1 MPLEHGAGKPFHIGM
16 GRPYDNDLE
25 LDRPGSHS
33 GTSGKSA
40 GISIHLQVM
49 AKEKN
54 KPVPVRFDLKL
65 LEVLKEEEKIDTPQQ
80 ALNFLAKFWENN
92 RPAKGDFAGDL
103 ADDLK
108 KVKKAAPVKEVRE
121 SKDNAPAAHPSG
133 LSGIDLSIWKAE
145 QKEKNKGA

>member
-1 MPLEHGAGKPFHIGM
+1 
-16 GRPYDNDLE
+16 
-25 LDRPGSHS
+25 
-33 GTSGKSA
+33 
-40 GISIHLQVM
+40 M

-92 RPAKGDFAGDL
+92 RPAKGDFA
-103 ADDLK
+103 ADLK
-108 KVKKAAPVKEVRE
+108 EVKKPAPKEKEVRE
-121 SKDNAPAAHPSG
+121 GKDSAPAAHPSG

-145 QKEKNKGA
+145 QKEKNKG

>member
-1 MPLEHGAGKPFHIGM
+1 
-16 GRPYDNDLE
+16 
-25 LDRPGSHS
+25 
-33 GTSGKSA
+33 
-40 GISIHLQVM
+40 M

-92 RPAKGDFAGDL
+92 RPAKGDFAANNFSGNNFS
-103 ADDLK
+103 ADNFSADHKEGK
-108 KVKKAAPVKEVRE
+108 KPNPVKEKDVKE
-121 SKDNAPAAHPSG
+121 SAPAATHPSG

>member
-1 MPLEHGAGKPFHIGM
+1 
-16 GRPYDNDLE
+16 
-25 LDRPGSHS
+25 
-33 GTSGKSA
+33 
-40 GISIHLQVM
+40 M

-92 RPAKGDFAGDL
+92 RPAKDGF

-108 KVKKAAPVKEVRE
+108 EVI
-121 SKDNAPAAHPSG
+121 APAPNLKTPVPIAKTSAPIAKGKQGGEITHPSG

-145 QKEKNKGA
+145 QKEKNKP

>member
-1 MPLEHGAGKPFHIGM
+1 
-16 GRPYDNDLE
+16 
-25 LDRPGSHS
+25 
-33 GTSGKSA
+33 
-40 GISIHLQVM
+40 M

-65 LEVLKEEEKIDTPQQ
+65 MELLKEEEKIDSPQQ

-92 RPAKGDFAGDL
+92 RPAKGDFA
-103 ADDLK
+103 DDLK
-108 KVKKAAPVKEVRE
+108 EVKKPAPIKEKEVRE
-121 SKDNAPAAHPSG
+121 SKDSAQAVHPSG

>member
-1 MPLEHGAGKPFHIGM
+1 
-16 GRPYDNDLE
+16 
-25 LDRPGSHS
+25 
-33 GTSGKSA
+33 
-40 GISIHLQVM
+40 M

-80 ALNFLAKFWENN
+80 ALNFLSKFWENN
-92 RPAKGDFAGDL
+92 RPAKGEF

-108 KVKKAAPVKEVRE
+108 EVKKPAPVKEKEVKE
-121 SKDNAPAAHPSG
+121 SKDSAPVAHPSG